1 MTALTDQ
8 IIEASHRF
16 GTPEYSRAGG
26 GNASV
31 KVDGVLWIKPSGVPL
46 LTLSAADLVP
56 LRLDVLLDALDHDSG
71 EEGDPVQI
79 AARKALVPS
88 YAGGRRPSVEILFHA
103 LMPEP
108 LVLHLHPLTA
118 NALTCNDR
126 THALTERLL
135 GDRAVV
141 VDYIDPGVPLARG
154 IKAARDAFTARTGLA
169 APPITVLRN
178 HGIIVA
184 GDTADELAD
193 RVALVTDAV
202 QAAIDAVAEPT
213 AQGSAEAD
221 QEWTRTVVLAAAPT
235 LRGLLSPVAGGPLAA
250 VVTGTDDLH
259 RSQTARGSAL
269 LSGGPLIPDQIVY
282 AGSFPAV
289 VDVAPGSSPDEVAA
303 ATTAAVADFRAEHG
317 KNPVIVVVPEVAVF
331 AAGKDPAAARN
342 ALAVFTDALRVA
354 RDADRIGR
362 VRVLNAQQRTFIENW
377 EAEAYR
383 QQVAA
388 GAQAGPMTGKV
399 IVVTGG
405 AQGFGLGIAT
415 ELLAD
420 GATVVLA
427 DLNVAGAQAA
437 ADRLSAEHGGRAYAA
452 AVNVADEQS
461 QLDLA
466 YDVVQRFGG
475 LDVFVANAGVL
486 RADGVM
492 TQPVADFDFVT
503 NVNYKGY
510 FLGVR
515 AVAPVL
521 ARQHAARPDVLFDIV
536 EINSKSGLEGS
547 KRNFAYAGSKFGGI
561 GLTQSFALELVEY
574 GIKVN
579 AVCPGN
585 FLDGPLWSDPERG
598 LFVQYLKAG
607 KVPGAQT
614 IDDVRRFYEAKVPM
628 NRGCL
633 PADVARAV
641 SYVVHQQYETG
652 QALPVTGGQNML
664 N

>member
-1 MTALTDQ
+1 MSSLTDQ
-8 IIEASHRF
+8 IIEVSNRF

-46 LTLSAADLVP
+46 LTLEAADLVP
-56 LRLDVLLDALDHDSG
+56 LKLDVLLDALETDTD

-79 AARKALVPS
+79 AARKAQVAS
-88 YAGGRRPSVEILFHA
+88 YTGGRRPSVEILFHA
-103 LMPEP
+103 LIPEP

-118 NALTCNDR
+118 NALTCNDD
-126 THALTERLL
+126 TVALAERLL
-135 GDRAVV
+135 GDEAVV

-154 IKAARDAFTARTGLA
+154 IKVARDEFTARTGKA
-169 APPITVLRN
+169 APPITLLRN

-184 GDTADELAD
+184 GETAEEIEQ
-193 RVALVTDAV
+193 RIALVTDAV
-202 QAAIDAVAEPT
+202 QAAIDAVPAPVAEEVD
-213 AQGSAEAD
+213 A
-221 QEWTRTVVLAAAPT
+221 EWTRTVTLAVAPT
-235 LRGLLSPVAGGPLAA
+235 LRGLLAPTADGPLAA
-250 VVTGTDDLH
+250 VATGTDLLH
-259 RSQTARGSAL
+259 RSGTALDSAML
-269 LSGGPLIPDQIVY
+269 VGGPLIPDQIVY
-282 AGSFPAV
+282 SGSFPAV
-289 VDVAPGSSPDEVAA
+289 VDVAAGSSSAEVVAA
-303 ATTAAVADFRAEHG
+303 TQAAVSDFRTEHG
-317 KNPVIVVVPEVAVF
+317 KNPVVVVVPGVAVF
-331 AAGKDPAAARN
+331 AAGKDAAAATN
-342 ALAVFTDALRVA
+342 ALAVFTDALRVT
-354 RDADRIGR
+354 RDADRIGK
-362 VRVLNAQQRTFIENW
+362 VRVMDEAQRSFIENW

-383 QQVAA
+383 QKVAA
-388 GAQAGPMTGKV
+388 GAHAGALTGKI

-420 GATVVLA
+420 GATVILA
-427 DLNVAGAQAA
+427 DLNLPGAQAA
-437 ADRLSAEHGGRAYAA
+437 ADRLAETYGTRVAA
-452 AVNVADEQS
+452 AGVNVADEQS

-466 YDVVQRFGG
+466 YEIVRRYGG
-475 LDVFVANAGVL
+475 LDVFVSNAGVV
-486 RADGVM
+486 RSDGVM
-492 TQPVADFDFVT
+492 TQPVADFDVVT

-515 AVAPVL
+515 AVAPVM
-521 ARQHAARPDVLFDIV
+521 AAQHAVRPDLLFDIV

-547 KRNFAYAGSKFGGI
+547 KRNFAYSGSKFGGI

-607 KVPGAQT
+607 KVPGAET
-614 IDDVRRFYEAKVPM
+614 VDDVRRFYEAKVPM

-641 SYVVHQQYETG
+641 KYVVEQQYETG

>member
-1 MTALTDQ
+1 MSSLTDQ
-8 IIEASHRF
+8 IIEASNRF

-46 LTLSAADLVP
+46 LTLEAADLVP
-56 LRLDVLLDALDHDSG
+56 LRLDALLDALAHDSD
-71 EEGDPVQI
+71 EEGDPVQLA
-79 AARKALVPS
+79 AARALLPS
-88 YAGGRRPSVEILFHA
+88 YTGGRRPSVEILFHA

-118 NALTCNDR
+118 NALTCNED
-126 THALTERLL
+126 TAALAEHLL
-135 GDRAVV
+135 GDAAVV

-154 IKAARDAFTARTGLA
+154 IERARDSYTARTGKG
-169 APPITVLRN
+169 APPITLLRN

-184 GDTADELAD
+184 GETAVELAE
-193 RVALVTDAV
+193 RVAFVTDRV
-202 QAAIDAVAEPT
+202 QAAIDAAE
-213 AQGSAEAD
+213 SAAVPSGD
-221 QEWTRTVVLAAAPT
+221 SDWTRTIIEAVAPT
-235 LRGLLSPVAGGPLAA
+235 LRGLLSPGGAAGPLAA
-250 VVTGTDDLH
+250 VVTGNEELH
-259 RSQTARGSAL
+259 RSQTAKDSAL
-269 LSGGPLIPDQIVY
+269 LSRGPLIPDQIVY

-289 VDVAPGSSPDEVAA
+289 VDVAPSSSAEEVAA
-303 ATTAAVADFRAEHG
+303 ATTAAVSDFRVQHG

-331 AAGKDPAAARN
+331 AAGKDPAAAQN
-342 ALAVFTDALRVA
+342 ALAVYTDSLRVA
-354 RDADRIGR
+354 RDANRIGR
-362 VRVLNAQQRTFIENW
+362 VRVMDDEQRTFIENW

-383 QQVAA
+383 QKVADAASA
-388 GAQAGPMTGKV
+388 GSLTGKIV
-399 IVVTGG
+399 VVTGG

-427 DLNVAGAQAA
+427 DLNLAGAQAA
-437 ADRLSAEHGGRAYAA
+437 ADRLAGEHAGRVYAA
-452 AVNVADEQS
+452 GVNVSDEQS

-466 YDVVQRFGG
+466 YDVVKRFGG
-475 LDVFVANAGVL
+475 LDVFVSNAGVV
-486 RADGVM
+486 RSDGVM

-515 AVAPVL
+515 AVAPVM

-607 KVPGAQT
+607 KVPGAVT
-614 IDDVRRFYEAKVPM
+614 VADVRRSYEAKVPM

-641 SYVVHQQYETG
+641 KYVVEQQYETG

>member
-1 MTALTDQ
+1 MSSLTEQ
-8 IIEASHRF
+8 IIEASNRF

-46 LTLSAADLVP
+46 LTLQADDLVP
-56 LRLDVLLDALDHDSG
+56 LRLDVLLDALDSD
-71 EEGDPVQI
+71 EEVEGDPVQA
-79 AARKALVPS
+79 AARRAQVPS
-88 YAGGRRPSVEILFHA
+88 YTGGRRPSVEILFHA

-118 NALTCNDR
+118 NALTCNDDTDR
-126 THALTERLL
+126 LTERLL

-154 IKAARDAFTARTGLA
+154 IKAARDAHVARTGQP
-169 APPITVLRN
+169 APPVTLLRN

-184 GDTADELAD
+184 GDTAAELAE

-202 QAAIDAVAEPT
+202 RTAIDAAPVPPAPPVDE
-213 AQGSAEAD
+213 D
-221 QEWTRTVVLAAAPT
+221 RTRTVVLAVAPT
-235 LRGLLSPVAGGPLAA
+235 LRGLLSPAGTGALAA
-250 VVTGTDDLH
+250 IATGTDDLH
-259 RSQTARGSAL
+259 RTRTAPGSAVI
-269 LSGGPLIPDQIVY
+269 SDGPLIPDQIVY

-289 VDVAPGSSPDEVAA
+289 VDVDPGADADEVVA
-303 ATTAAVADFRAEHG
+303 ATTRAVADFRALRG
-317 KNPVIVVVPEVAVF
+317 KNPVVVVVPGVAVF
-331 AAGKDPAAARN
+331 ASGKDPAAARN
-342 ALAVFTDALRVA
+342 ALAVFTDALRVS
-354 RDADRIGR
+354 RDADRIGK
-362 VRVLNAQQRTFIENW
+362 VRVMDHAQRSFIENW

-383 QQVAA
+383 QKVAA
-388 GAQAGPMTGKV
+388 GAQAGALTGKIV
-399 IVVTGG
+399 VVTGG

-415 ELLAD
+415 ELLGD

-427 DLNVAGAQAA
+427 DLNLAGAQAA
-437 ADRLSAEHGGRAYAA
+437 ADRLSGDFGGRAYAA
-452 AVNVADEQS
+452 GVNVADEQS

-466 YDVVQRFGG
+466 LDVVRRFGG
-475 LDVFVANAGVL
+475 LDVFVSNAGVL

-503 NVNYKGY
+503 NVNYRGY

-521 ARQHAARPDVLFDIV
+521 ARQHGARPDVLFDIV

-561 GLTQSFALELVEY
+561 GLTQSFALELIEF

-607 KVPGAQT
+607 KVPGAET
-614 IDDVRRFYEAKVPM
+614 VADVRRFYESKVPM

-641 SYVVHQQYETG
+641 KYVVEQQYETG